1 MQKKNGNLHCP
12 GPEPRKSSVVRAQ
25 SPKRGPPSSIGACVF
40 CHAHVPRTYQV
51 IVISE
56 GQALLKIAWDG
67 MGWGPVR
74 GIGFAS
80 CDPLFF
86 PYERLTA
93 CGAEG

>member
-1 MQKKNGNLHCP
+1 MRTYQKRTGTSTAP
-12 GPEPRKSSVVRAQ
+12 GPNLGSPRWFA
-25 SPKRGPPSSIGACVF
+25 PKALSAALAPRLAPVMYL
-40 CHAHVPRTYQV
+40 PRTYQV